1 MVRKINV
8 RRESQPVGLV
18 VLPTDF
24 PPLLYLRLDL
34 SENKKKLKKNLPY
47 IAPTSTTPLPAGTVY
62 PLLSA
67 TGAIVTQELPLKKE
81 QEFKSP
87 AALPESPRSH
97 RVPTLGAEEEDPPE
111 AATFPEE
118 KEMIESLREDDDR
131 KAPESPAP
139 ESGARGE
146 ECAEESVS
154 EPVPPPEDDDAPI
167 EEDEDP
173 YAGLSPED
181 RERKEREEYTWRFR
195 ILKKQYR
202 NLKIPEFTE
211 YSPVDT
217 IKTQYNQIIR
227 ELQLDDNVDTYRT
240 YLFGSWLAIE
250 FVCTQWI
257 GIDLSGFTKH
267 QAMMLHKYNKL
278 LIELGEKN
286 RAGWGA
292 NLPVEVRLIGLVIF
306 QAGIFYLIKVV
317 SEKFGCSVSDLF
329 GIFMGQPALPKEDE
343 PAGAAAPPTGD
354 GFGGGLG
361 AMLGNLMGSMT
372 GNPAGAAPFSAR
384 DAPDTT
390 KMRGPSI
397 RAEDVRLR
405 RNRKMP
411 PGGETPGPN

>member
-8 RRESQPVGLV
+8 RRESQPVRLV
-18 VLPTDF
+18 ALPADF

-34 SENKKKLKKNLPY
+34 FENKKKLKKNLPY
-47 IAPTSTTPLPAGTVY
+47 IAPTSTVPLPAGTVY
-62 PLLSA
+62 PLLST

-81 QEFKSP
+81 QEKSP
-87 AALPESPRSH
+87 ALPESPRSH
-97 RVPTLGAEEEDPPE
+97 RVPTLARTEDPTE

-118 KEMIESLREDDDR
+118 KEMIESLREDDDT
-131 KAPESPAP
+131 KAPESPPP
-139 ESGARGE
+139 ESGAGGE
-146 ECAEESVS
+146 TQKECAEESVS
-154 EPVPPPEDDDAPI
+154 EPTPEDDAPI

-257 GIDLSGFTKH
+257 GVDLSGFTKH

-329 GIFMGQPALPKEDE
+329 GIFMGQPTLPKEDE
-343 PAGAAAPPTGD
+343 PAGTAVPPAGD

-372 GNPAGAAPFSAR
+372 GTPAGAPPFSAR

-411 PGGETPGPN
+411 QGETPGPS